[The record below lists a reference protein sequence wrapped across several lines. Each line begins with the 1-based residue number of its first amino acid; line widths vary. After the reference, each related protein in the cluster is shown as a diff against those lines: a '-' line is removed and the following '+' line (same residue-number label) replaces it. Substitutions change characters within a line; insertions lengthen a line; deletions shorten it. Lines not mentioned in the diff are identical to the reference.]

1 MGQFYTL
8 MQDDSVQRIEL
19 NAEMAEEMEDLFVN
33 HAGRAFLQDGI
44 EEDLFNGE
52 LCAEEG
58 VNILFAPFTLPDS
71 FRNIPNNQA
80 DISVFSM
87 QNGIPKSIFWYQ
99 DGIFY
104 FQIFS
109 IRNLLDRKFVLKLIQ
124 GNEYGRLR
132 KSAFIVDNKIQCEY
146 KDGKLYFYN
155 FNQVKMIFDLTNLYA
170 EATDRDIDQFCEQ
183 GCLSVDGDKIK
194 KIANKKTRKLL
205 TLLSKTNNI
214 NIFLSKSI
222 RKKNE
227 LIKKHKVNIFWDE
240 NQKLVLPTNK
250 VADLNR
256 ALQFLNED
264 IFVGEISQKN
274 YQTNSKKED
283 K

>member
-19 NAEMAEEMEDLFVN
+19 SAEMEKEMEDLFVN
-33 HAGRAFLQDGI
+33 HAGRAFLPDGI

-58 VNILFAPFTLPDS
+58 VNVLFAPFTLPDS

-109 IRNLLDRKFVLKLIQ
+109 IRNILDRKVVLKLIQ
-124 GNEYGRLR
+124 GNEYGKLR
-132 KSAFIVDNKIQCEY
+132 ESAFIVDNKIQCEY
-146 KDGKLYFYN
+146 KDGKLYFYH
-155 FNQVKMIFDLTNLYA
+155 FNQAKMIFDLTNLFA
-170 EATDRDIDQFCEQ
+170 EATDRDIKQFCEQ
-183 GCLSVDGDKIK
+183 GCLSVDGDKLK

-214 NIFLSKSI
+214 ESFLSKSV

-227 LIKKHKVNIFWDE
+227 LIKKHKVNIFFDK